1 MATTTAARAELTAS
15 LLTALVEAAEAGDR
29 ERFDEAFDACV
40 ERVYGLAW
48 NVLRNRE
55 RAEAVTAQVL
65 VDAVKG
71 APMASPTQRARAAK

>member
-1 MATTTAARAELTAS
+1 MASGTAASAELTSS
-15 LLTALVEAAEAGDR
+15 LLESLVEAAQAGDR

-65 VDAVKG
+65 VEAVKG
-71 APMASPTQRARAAK
+71 IR